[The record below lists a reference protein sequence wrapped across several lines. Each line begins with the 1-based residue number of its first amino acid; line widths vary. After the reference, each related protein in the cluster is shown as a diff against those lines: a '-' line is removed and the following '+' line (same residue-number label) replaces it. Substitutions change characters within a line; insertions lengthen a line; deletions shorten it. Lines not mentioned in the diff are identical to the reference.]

1 MMKLSFW
8 LTARTLASGVKMAL
22 TALDMNPEQLASAAS
37 KQGKNVNPNRTI
49 WSGAVAKV
57 PPPVGSVKYKA
68 QPIVL
73 SVQIPLFTGDSPKEG
88 KKIRDLAVEVAAEA
102 RRMRI
107 LREG

>member
-8 LTARTLASGVKMAL
+8 LTARTLASGDKNSAVDTGYESGATGSGGVEAERK
-22 TALDMNPEQLASAAS
+22 LD
-37 KQGKNVNPNRTI
+37 PNQMF

-73 SVQIPLFTGDSPKEG
+73 SVQIPLFTGHS
-88 KKIRDLAVEVAAEA
+88 
-102 RRMRI
+102 
-107 LREG
+107 

>member
-37 KQGKNVNPNRTI
+37 KQGETVNPNRTI

-68 QPIVL
+68 LPIVL
-73 SVQIPLFTGDSPKEG
+73 SVQIPLFTGHSRKQAL
-88 KKIRDLAVEVAAEA
+88 KIGEFAVEVSEDAQ
-102 RRMRI
+102 
-107 LREG
+107 